1 MTGCTGTLSGVPGP
15 ISPVRQPCAIRHLSR
30 LAAGNDGSSRYR
42 SLPMTIL
49 NPPQTIK
56 TLGTITFSTC
66 GETRQPL
73 FRINPEIPI
82 ESALEHA
89 SNLLA
94 CASEISLD
102 AALGDAGKQS

>member
-1 MTGCTGTLSGVPGP
+1 
-15 ISPVRQPCAIRHLSR
+15 
-30 LAAGNDGSSRYR
+30 
-42 SLPMTIL
+42 MTIL

-66 GETRQPL
+66 GENNQPL

-82 ESALEHA
+82 ESALEQA

-94 CASEISLD
+94 CVSEITSTQHWAMQENRAFGRLII
-102 AALGDAGKQS
+102 

>member
-1 MTGCTGTLSGVPGP
+1 MKQTF
-15 ISPVRQPCAIRHLSR
+15 
-30 LAAGNDGSSRYR
+30 SSDQAQI
-42 SLPMTIL
+42 P
-49 NPPQTIK
+49 K

-66 GETRQPL
+66 GAANQPL

-94 CASEISLD
+94 CIKALTLD
-102 AALGDAGKQS
+102 TALGDASKQALWAAHYLSDMARAIVDDALASSAAARCVEG